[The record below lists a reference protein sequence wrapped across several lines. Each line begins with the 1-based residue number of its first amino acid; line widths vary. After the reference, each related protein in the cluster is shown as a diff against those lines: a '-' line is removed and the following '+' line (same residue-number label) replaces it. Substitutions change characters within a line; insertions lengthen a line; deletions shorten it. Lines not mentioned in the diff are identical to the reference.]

1 MDLIPPEGDEL
12 IQADPFLL
20 LGYGVNAYFDILYQL
35 INCFVFITIFS
46 MPIYYLYASEAGFSD
61 QGKSYLVSRYSLGNL
76 GGSSVTCVQNR
87 LGRGL
92 IGLNCPVD
100 TYLDPQFAV
109 MGIISAETESKKF
122 CH

>member
-1 MDLIPPEGDEL
+1 MDLVPPEGDEL

-61 QGKSYLVSRYSLGNL
+61 
-76 GGSSVTCVQNR
+76 
-87 LGRGL
+87 
-92 IGLNCPVD
+92 
-100 TYLDPQFAV
+100 
-109 MGIISAETESKKF
+109 
-122 CH
+122 